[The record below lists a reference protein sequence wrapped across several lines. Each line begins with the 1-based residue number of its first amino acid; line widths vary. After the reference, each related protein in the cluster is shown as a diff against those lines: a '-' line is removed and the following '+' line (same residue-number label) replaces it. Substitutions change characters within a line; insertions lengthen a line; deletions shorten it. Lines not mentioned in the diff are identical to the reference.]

1 MNLKK
6 YTKLMTYLILLTLFA
21 GLIIAA
27 DIPNPVK
34 IIAQKG
40 VLYKVEYDKFEL
52 NVEKIKIEGR
62 NDIVYCLEVDKKYPS
77 GQNFS
82 LIGTIEEEFNNIIG
96 AGYPNRNSAQ
106 LNLDNENQAYFATQI
121 AIWSFKE
128 GYDVNKITGNNPKI
142 LAAIKT
148 IYNDGISGKYKNII
162 QSKVY
167 KTTDE
172 AVQEVIVSAYNPLM
186 AETKAES
193 EQAEYAPQEG

>member
-6 YTKLMTYLILLTLFA
+6 YTKLMTYLILLTLFT
-21 GLIIAA
+21 GLITAA

-34 IIAQKG
+34 IITQKG
-40 VLYKVEYDKFEL
+40 VLYKVQYEKFDL

-82 LIGTIEEEFNNIIG
+82 LIGTSEEEINNIIG
-96 AGYPNRNSAQ
+96 AGYPNRTIAQ

-128 GYDVNKITGNNPKI
+128 GYDVNKITGDNPKI
-142 LAAIKT
+142 LAAIRT
-148 IYNDGISGKYKNII
+148 IYNDGISGKFKNTI

-172 AVQEVIVSAYNPLM
+172 AIQEVIVSAYNPLM
-186 AETKAES
+186 AELKAES
-193 EQAEYAPQEG
+193 EQQEYAPQEG

>member
-34 IIAQKG
+34 IITQKG
-40 VLYKVEYDKFEL
+40 VLYKVQYEKFDL
-52 NVEKIKIEGR
+52 NVEKIKMEGR

-82 LIGTIEEEFNNIIG
+82 LTGTSVEEINNIIG
-96 AGYPNRNSAQ
+96 AGYPNRNPAQ

-128 GYDVNKITGNNPKI
+128 GYDVNKITGDNPKI

-148 IYNDGISGKYKNII
+148 IYNDGMSGKYKNII
-162 QSKVY
+162 QSKLY
-167 KTTDE
+167 KTIDE
-172 AVQEVIVSAYNPLM
+172 AVQEVIVTAYNPLM
-186 AETKAES
+186 AETKAEL